1 MSPKR
6 IFVTGGNA
14 GVGLALCK
22 QLCSEHNAIVYLGS
36 RNAARGEAAVADVKA
51 AVPTAD
57 VRLVAVDVADDNS
70 VLAAAQKVKN
80 DLPAGESLYAV
91 VNNAGTGLGHGTSPS
106 DVINVNLNGPKRVCD
121 AFIPLINQ
129 PGGRLVNVGSGAGP
143 SFVNKQ
149 TEALQKKLC
158 STILEWSAIEGLAK
172 EHLAEAAM
180 GGYGLSKALLTCYTM
195 LLAKQ
200 YPGIHFSCS
209 APGFI
214 ATGMTKNMG
223 AATPPEKGTVCI
235 KHCLF
240 SQLPS
245 GSSGWFWGCD
255 ALRSPL
261 HFMRNP
267 GEPEFDGKYPWD

>member
-1 MSPKR
+1 MSAKR
-6 IFVTGGNA
+6 IFVTGANA
-14 GVGLALCK
+14 GIGLALCK

-70 VLAAAQKVKN
+70 VLVAAQKVKN

-91 VNNAGTGLGHGTSPS
+91 VNNAGTGLGHGASPS

-143 SFVNKQ
+143 SFVKAQ
-149 TEALQKKLC
+149 TGSLQKKMC
-158 STILEWSAIEGLAK
+158 STILEWSEIEDIAK
-172 EHLAEAAM
+172 EYVDVAAM
-180 GGYGLSKALLTCYTM
+180 EGYGLSKALLTCYTI

-200 YPGIHFSCS
+200 YPGIHFSCIS
-209 APGFI
+209 PGFI
-214 ATGMTKNMG
+214 NTNMTKGMN
-223 AATPPEKGTVCI
+223 ATNPPEKGTVAM

-245 GSSGWFWGCD
+245 GSSGWFWGSD